1 MPGLAG
7 AFWAQTEQH
16 SGCGAASPSQG
27 PRDTDSLRA
36 ALSLGAGGP
45 VMKNLPAN
53 ARDIGR
59 LRLDPCVRKIPWS
72 RAWQTTPVFLPRES
86 HGQRSLAGQGLWGC
100 KELNMTLRLN
110 NSVQQSDSVTFFI
123 FFFIMVY
130 YRILNIVLCAIQ
142 WDLVVY
148 LSSV

>member
-1 MPGLAG
+1 MGGGRL
-7 AFWAQTEQH
+7 
-16 SGCGAASPSQG
+16 
-27 PRDTDSLRA
+27 
-36 ALSLGAGGP
+36 AGGP

-130 YRILNIVLCAIQ
+130 YRILNMFSVLYSGTLLFICPLYKI
-142 WDLVVY
+142 LHPLTFHSIPLPHPSPTSLFC
-148 LSSV
+148 LSLSVFVS